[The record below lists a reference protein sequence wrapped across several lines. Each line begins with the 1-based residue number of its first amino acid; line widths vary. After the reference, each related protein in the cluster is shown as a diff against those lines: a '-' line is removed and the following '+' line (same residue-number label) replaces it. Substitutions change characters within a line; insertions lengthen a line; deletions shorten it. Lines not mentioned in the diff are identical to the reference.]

1 MPIMDGNAAARE
13 IRSQEQKA
21 GRTGEG
27 KRIPILG
34 VSANV
39 REEQLREMVES
50 GMDEYVTKPYKIDDM
65 ERRIWEMVGKKE

>member
-21 GRTGEG
+21 GRADKD

-39 REEQLREMVES
+39 RQEQLKEMVES

-65 ERRIWEMVGKKE
+65 ERRIWEMVGGE